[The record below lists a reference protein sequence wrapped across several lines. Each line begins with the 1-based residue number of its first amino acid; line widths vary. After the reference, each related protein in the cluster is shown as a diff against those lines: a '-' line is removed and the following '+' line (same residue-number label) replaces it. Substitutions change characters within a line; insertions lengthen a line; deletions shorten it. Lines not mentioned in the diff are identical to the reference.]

1 MIMMSNNKNYYHDD
15 SNNKVILITYPYE
28 DSIKEALALADA
40 AGYRVVATVT
50 QKYLMKSKYGIGA
63 GKLDEVKSLIKSLD
77 VRRIVFDEVLKPT
90 QEYNLASELNA
101 EIIDREKLI
110 LCIFESR
117 ASTAESRI
125 QVKLAQLRYELAR
138 AREKVRLA
146 KKGEQPGFYGLGRY
160 EVDDYYRDIKRRI
173 SMLKKRLEAV
183 AKRRA
188 LYRKQRSRE
197 GLLSISLAGYTS
209 AGKTTLFNT
218 LVNERHDTDKGMFT
232 TLSTYTRALR
242 LPTSNGSMKI
252 LLSDT
257 VGFISKLPAYMI
269 EAFRSTLEELTFA
282 DLVLLVIDI
291 SEPLT
296 NIIKKY
302 ESSVK
307 ILNELQV
314 SQAKVFYVLNKIDLV
329 NDYTEIAN
337 KAKELNIDSS
347 RYVAVSSKYGK
358 NIDILLNRINELLD
372 NMCKER
378 IDLKRE
384 EYGYYSSEYDI
395 QEVLR
400 LNIDNNN

>member
-1 MIMMSNNKNYYHDD
+1 
-15 SNNKVILITYPYE
+15 
-28 DSIKEALALADA
+28 
-40 AGYRVVATVT
+40 
-50 QKYLMKSKYGIGA
+50 
-63 GKLDEVKSLIKSLD
+63 
-77 VRRIVFDEVLKPT
+77 
-90 QEYNLASELNA
+90 
-101 EIIDREKLI
+101 LI
-110 LCIFESR
+110 LSIFESR

-173 SMLKKRLEAV
+173 STLKKRLEDV

-232 TLSTYTRALR
+232 TLSTYTRALM
-242 LPTSNGSMKI
+242 LHTSNGNSMKV

-296 NIIKKY
+296 NIMKKY

-314 SQAKVFYVLNKIDLV
+314 SQAKVFYVLNKMDLV
-329 NDYTEIAN
+329 KDYAEITD
-337 KAKELNIDSS
+337 KAKALGIDSS
-347 RYVAVSSKYGK
+347 KYVAVSSKYGK
-358 NIDILLNRINELLD
+358 NIDILLNRIRELLD
-372 NMCKER
+372 HMYKE
-378 IDLKRE
+378 ILKESMMVKSIIFKRF
-384 EYGYYSSEYDI
+384 
-395 QEVLR
+395 
-400 LNIDNNN
+400 